1 MSTFEEH
8 LIAKIHPEVSP
19 LWAVADGDG
28 LFRSDEVA
36 RLLADR
42 GAEVLVYDDPMAF
55 RFRYEHEVR
64 PRLESADPGCHV
76 IVVDPDNDGLRCLPA
91 DVYEASRHIE
101 VALGDLFPTLSR
113 KVLRELEPGV
123 LAGLWAKR
131 EQFPG
136 IVLGERDTA
145 DLILRIAYR
154 IEPSFLNS
162 LQDLVQVLVGIHF
175 EGRHL
180 PELLAQRLE
189 QVAGPAT
196 GQMDGLHQLIR
207 NPGAFWQFMQA
218 RWESWISPAAGIKVQ
233 DFAGGEISFDDPKL
247 RVWMDNLF
255 LEGVLRPVE
264 NPPDKL
270 PRPWCMVGV
279 AKATPGD
286 DAVELAAMRERLVG
300 KLPDAEAGYKEWLHF
315 AHRYS
320 AYVAGAFSQDQMPE
334 QTDAFWNDLWTP
346 LNERFTRFVESR
358 LESLSNLP
366 PTRPV
371 LVNHIARFLARRV
384 GSGSKVALLVL
395 DGLSLAQWCM
405 IREELLRLTP
415 DLCPNEDAC
424 FSLVPS
430 VTNVARQSIYSGELP
445 VFFDSTIDRTD
456 LDGKRWKTFWDGAS
470 GRPVRSAHMNIEGK
484 DGDLAE
490 LLDAIE
496 TGATALGVTV
506 RMPDE
511 IVHGTKMGWRGVAES
526 LRLWARQP
534 FLRGS
539 VAAILDAGYELY
551 LTADHG
557 NLEAMGDGSVPQG
570 VLAERSGQRVR
581 IYRDATIYAHT
592 ANQLADRVKSGGN
605 KLLPPTYLP
614 LLHSGRGA
622 YVTNGQTIVSHGGAS
637 LDEMIVPFVQLSRL
651 AKP

>member
-113 KVLRELEPGV
+113 KVLRELEPSV
-123 LAGLWAKR
+123 LSGLWCKR
-131 EQFPG
+131 DQFPG
-136 IVLGERDTA
+136 SVLGDRDTA
-145 DLILRIAYR
+145 DLVLRIAYR
-154 IEPSFLNS
+154 IEPSILNS

-180 PELLAQRLE
+180 PEVLAQRLQ
-189 QVAGPAT
+189 QVAGPVAA
-196 GQMDGLHQLIR
+196 QMNGLHELIR

-218 RWESWISPAAGIKVQ
+218 RWESWITPTAGTKVQ
-233 DFAGGEISFDDPKL
+233 EFAGGEISFDDPKL

-264 NPPDKL
+264 NPPEKL
-270 PRPWCMVGV
+270 PRPWCLVGV
-279 AKATPGD
+279 AKAKPGD
-286 DAVELAAMRERLVG
+286 DAVELSAMRERLVA
-300 KLPDAEAGYKEWLHF
+300 KIPDAEAGYQEWLHF

-320 AYVAGAFSQDQMPE
+320 AYVASAFSQDQEPE
-334 QTDAFWNDLWTP
+334 QTAAFWNDLWTP
-346 LNERFTRFVESR
+346 LNERFTRFVDSR

-371 LVNHIARFLARRV
+371 LVNHVARFLARRV
-384 GSGSKVALLVL
+384 GSGSKVALMVL

-405 IREELLRLTP
+405 IREELLRLMP
-415 DLCPNEDAC
+415 DVCPNEDAC

-456 LDGKRWKTFWDGAS
+456 LDGKRWKTFWDGAP
-470 GRPVRSAHMNIEGK
+470 GRPVRSTHLNIEGK
-484 DGDLAE
+484 DTDLPE
-490 LLDAIE
+490 LRDAVE
-496 TGATALGVTV
+496 TGVTALGVTV

-511 IVHGTKMGWRGVAES
+511 IVHGAKMGWRGVAES
-526 LRLWARQP
+526 IRLWARQP
-534 FLRGS
+534 FLRCS
-539 VAAILDAGYELY
+539 VTAILDAGYEIY

-557 NLEAMGDGSVPQG
+557 NLEATGGGSVPQG
-570 VLAERSGQRVR
+570 VLVERSGQRVR
-581 IYRDATIYAHT
+581 IYRDATIFAHT
-592 ANQLADRVKSGGN
+592 AAQLADKVRCAAN

-651 AKP
+651 SKS

>member
-1 MSTFEEH
+1 MSAFEEH

-76 IVVDPDNDGLRCLPA
+76 IVVNPDNDGLRCLPA

-101 VALGDLFPTLSR
+101 VALGDMFPTLSR
-113 KVLRELEPGV
+113 KVLRELEPGE
-123 LAGLWAKR
+123 LAGLWGR
-131 EQFPG
+131 RDQFPG
-136 IVLGERDTA
+136 SVLGDRDTA
-145 DLILRIAYR
+145 DLVLRIAYR

-162 LQDLVQVLVGIHF
+162 FEDFILVLSLLHF
-175 EGRHL
+175 EGKQL
-180 PELLAQRLE
+180 PEVLALRLE
-189 QVAGPAT
+189 QIARPLAGIKNDLP
-196 GQMDGLHQLIR
+196 GLIR
-207 NPGAFWQFMQA
+207 NPGALWQLLQ
-218 RWESWISPAAGIKVQ
+218 ESWQGWIVPSSELKDCAATVIN
-233 DFAGGEISFDDPKL
+233 FDDSKL
-247 RVWMDNLF
+247 RIVMDNLF
-255 LEGVLRPVE
+255 LEGILRPVK
-264 NPPDKL
+264 NAPIKL
-270 PRPWCMVGV
+270 PRPWCIVGV
-279 AKATPGD
+279 ANPGAGND
-286 DAVELAAMRERLVG
+286 PAENSAARARVIE
-300 KLPDAEAGYKEWLHF
+300 KLPVVDSSYKEWLYF
-315 AHRYS
+315 AQRYS
-320 AYVAGAFSQDQMPE
+320 AYVASAFSQDQEAE
-334 QTDAFWNDLWTP
+334 QTAAFWNDLWTP

-371 LVNHIARFLARRV
+371 LVNHIARYLARRV
-384 GSGSKVALLVL
+384 GSGTKIALLVL

-405 IREELLRLTP
+405 IREELLRLMP

-424 FSLVPS
+424 FTLVPS
-430 VTNVARQSIYSGELP
+430 ITNVARQAIYSGELP
-445 VFFDSTIDRTD
+445 VFFEGTIDRTD
-456 LDGKRWKTFWDGAS
+456 LDGKRWKTFWDGAA
-470 GRPVRSAHMNIEGK
+470 GRPARSAHLNIEGK
-484 DGDLAE
+484 DADLAV
-490 LLDAIE
+490 LQDAVE
-496 TGATALGVTV
+496 TGVTALGVTV

-511 IVHGTKMGWRGVAES
+511 IVHGAKMGWRGVAES

-534 FLRGS
+534 VLRGS
-539 VAAILDAGYELY
+539 VASILDAGYEVY
-551 LTADHG
+551 ITADHG
-557 NLEAMGDGSVPQG
+557 NLEAIGDGTVPQG

-592 ANQLADRVKSGGN
+592 AGQLADKARVGAS
-605 KLLPPTYLP
+605 KLLPPSYLP

-622 YVTNGQTIVSHGGAS
+622 YVTTGQTIVSHGGAS

-651 AKP
+651 SKS

>member
-36 RLLADR
+36 RPLAER
-42 GAEVLVYDDPMAF
+42 GAEVLIYDDPMAF

-113 KVLRELEPGV
+113 KVLRELEPSV
-123 LAGLWAKR
+123 LSGLWCKR
-131 EQFPG
+131 DQFSVS
-136 IVLGERDTA
+136 VLGDRDTA
-145 DLILRIAYR
+145 DLVLRIAYR
-154 IEPSFLNS
+154 IEPSFLNT
-162 LQDLVQVLVGIHF
+162 LQDVVQVLMGIHF
-175 EGRHL
+175 DGKHL
-180 PELLAQRLE
+180 PEVLARRLQ
-189 QVAGPAT
+189 QVAGPVT
-196 GQMDGLHQLIR
+196 GQMEGLHELIR

-218 RWESWISPAAGIKVQ
+218 KWESWITPAAGIKVH
-233 DFAGGEISFDDPKL
+233 DSAGGEISFDDPKL
-247 RVWMDNLF
+247 RVWIDNLF

-270 PRPWCMVGV
+270 PRPWCVVGV
-279 AKATPGD
+279 ARVTPRD
-286 DAVELAAMRERLVG
+286 NAVELSAMRERLVA
-300 KLPDAEAGYKEWLHF
+300 KIPYAEAGYKEWLHF

-320 AYVAGAFSQDQMPE
+320 VYVASAFSRDQEPE
-334 QTDAFWNDLWTP
+334 QTVAFWNDLWTP
-346 LNERFTRFVESR
+346 LNERFTRFVDSR

-384 GSGSKVALLVL
+384 GSGSKIALLVL
-395 DGLSLAQWCM
+395 DGLSLAQWFM
-405 IREELLRLTP
+405 IREELLRFMP

-424 FSLVPS
+424 FSVVPS

-456 LDGKRWKTFWDGAS
+456 LDGRRWKTFWDGAS
-470 GRPVRSAHMNIEGK
+470 GRPVRSSHLTVEGVYS
-484 DGDLAE
+484 DIPQIR
-490 LLDAIE
+490 DAI
-496 TGATALGVTV
+496 GASATALGATV

-511 IVHGTKMGWRGVAES
+511 IVHGSKMGWRGVAES

-534 FLRGS
+534 FLGVC
-539 VAAILDAGYELY
+539 VAELLGAGYETY
-551 LTADHG
+551 ITADHG
-557 NLEAMGDGSVPQG
+557 NLEAIGAGGVPQG
-570 VLAERSGQRVR
+570 VLTERSGHRVR
-581 IYRDATIYAHT
+581 IYRDATIFAHT
-592 ANQLADRVKSGGN
+592 AAQLADKVKCAAS

-651 AKP
+651 SKA